1 MVENAEEIIL
11 DSTNNVFVGPDG
23 YFKIAIDKFDGQ
35 TVQAWHIE
43 DSKGNKTEN
52 LAPRAKGKNID
63 LMVGIK
69 NKSASNF
76 LDTTAYMSE
85 QQAEIKALTAKVA
98 EAGKAAQEAT
108 AKAEQSAKAPAP
120 AAAGVPVAVPIVI
133 AVIAIVVIGFLIKRK

>member
-63 LMVGIK
+63 LMVDIK

-76 LDTTAYMSE
+76 LDTTAYISE
-85 QQAEIKALTAKVA
+85 QQSEIKALTAKVA
-98 EAGKAAQEAT
+98 EAGKIAQEAT
-108 AKAEQSAKAPAP
+108 AKAEQNSKAPAS
-120 AAAGVPVAVPIVI
+120 GVPVAVPIVI
-133 AVIAIVVIGFLIKRK
+133 AVIAIVVIGFLMKRK